1 MQYSI
6 YACQVPQKLEEDM
19 RFSSA
24 GTIDG
29 YDMEILELNPGPLQG
44 KSVLLTAAPSL
55 QPRNIPINQLW
66 LLPIPRLGHVLGC
79 VFPLCTHLYF

>member
-1 MQYSI
+1 MQYII

-44 KSVLLTAAPSL
+44 KSVLLTAELSL
-55 QPRNIPINQLW
+55 QPLAFPFFHSPCLLW
-66 LLPIPRLGHVLGC
+66 RTTGGLS
-79 VFPLCTHLYF
+79 